1 MVIFPGGLA
10 VKNLPASAGDMDFI
24 PGWGTSLG
32 EENGY
37 PLQYSYLE
45 KNLINRESWWAA
57 VHGVAM
63 SQT

>member
-10 VKNLPASAGDMDFI
+10 VKNLPASIGDMDFI
-24 PGWGTSLG
+24 PGWGTSPG
-32 EENGY
+32 EGNGY

-57 VHGVAM
+57 VHRVAK